1 MPFQDLSF
9 PRIIGD
15 FLGFLA
21 ILGGALVRS
30 KILTYRLREY
40 YDFLENLSRVS
51 TATLT
56 VAFLN
61 QDSSGL
67 GTSTDKTN
75 TRIDKIQNG
84 SFWWANGHRN
94 YYSPL
99 DFIWWINESILT
111 LEWVQRH
118 LHISCRVQSEPRRPR
133 RVLDQVRLR
142 NARPHTKSVQHR
154 TCYKFTKENKTG
166 KKKFHFSNS
175 FSERKK
181 DGNNQ
186 INKSINSFK

>member
-84 SFWWANGHRN
+84 SF
-94 YYSPL
+94 
-99 DFIWWINESILT
+99 
-111 LEWVQRH
+111 
-118 LHISCRVQSEPRRPR
+118 
-133 RVLDQVRLR
+133 
-142 NARPHTKSVQHR
+142 
-154 TCYKFTKENKTG
+154 
-166 KKKFHFSNS
+166 
-175 FSERKK
+175 
-181 DGNNQ
+181 
-186 INKSINSFK
+186 